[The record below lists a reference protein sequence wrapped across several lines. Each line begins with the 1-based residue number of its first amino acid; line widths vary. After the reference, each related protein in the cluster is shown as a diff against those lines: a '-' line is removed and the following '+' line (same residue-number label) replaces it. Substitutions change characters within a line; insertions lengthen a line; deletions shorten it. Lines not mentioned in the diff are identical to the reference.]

1 MIMPHIRVLLATE
14 QGHRKIATPEEL
26 TTLPFFIDNLNIDN
40 AIGVP
45 MPETIYSVDEASE
58 LLKISP
64 STLRAWIKQGK
75 IRSFKVGAKLRIH
88 EDEIRANK
96 W

>member
-1 MIMPHIRVLLATE
+1 
-14 QGHRKIATPEEL
+14 
-26 TTLPFFIDNLNIDN
+26 
-40 AIGVP
+40 
-45 MPETIYSVDEASE
+45 MPETIYSVDEAAE

-75 IRSFKVGAKLRIH
+75 IRSIKVGAKLRIH
-88 EDEIRANK
+88 EDDIRANK